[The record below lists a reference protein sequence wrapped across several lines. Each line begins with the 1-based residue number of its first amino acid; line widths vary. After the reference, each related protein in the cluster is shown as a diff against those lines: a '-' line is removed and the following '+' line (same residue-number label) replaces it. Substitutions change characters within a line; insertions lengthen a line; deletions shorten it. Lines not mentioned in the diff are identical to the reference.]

1 MNMIVK
7 SAVAGVLALG
17 ASGAYALGI
26 PANNSSDLV
35 LVIQNNT
42 NPANVYVLDTGISID
57 SVMPTANL
65 AAAGSTTVLST
76 SLAGI
81 NQSIAASPTLQAF
94 LAANPAASDGWTIE
108 AGQYAGSTPAASAT
122 NANTKVVGSGKVI
135 FSSGSTASNI
145 GQATLANLQA
155 IANGMQN
162 ELTAPAD
169 SLGLSPLLTATEAST
184 GASYT
189 TASGSPTKWGLFGVA
204 DLASVGTGI
213 ALYGF
218 TGNVATG
225 QPAAGIQ
232 SYVLGTVT
240 LGTNGALSFTGNGTA
255 PVPLPAAVWLFGSG
269 LMGLVGV
276 SRRRK
281 TAV

>member
-35 LVIQNNT
+35 LVVQNNA
-42 NPANVYVLDTGISID
+42 NPANVYVLDTGISIN
-57 SVMPTANL
+57 SAMPTANL

-94 LAANPAASDGWTIE
+94 LAANPAANDGWTIE
-108 AGQYAGSTPAASAT
+108 AGQYAGVSPTASAT
-122 NANTKVVGSGKVI
+122 NGNTKVVGDGKVI
-135 FSSGSTASNI
+135 FSSGSTPSNI
-145 GQATLANLQA
+145 GNATLANLQA
-155 IANGMQN
+155 IANGVQN

-169 SLGLSPLLTATEAST
+169 GLGLSPLSTATEAST
-184 GASYT
+184 GASFT

-204 DLASVGTGI
+204 DLAAVGTGV
-213 ALYGF
+213 ALYGL
-218 TGNVATG
+218 TGNVAAG

-232 SYVLGTVT
+232 SYALGTVT
-240 LGTNGALSFTGNGTA
+240 LASDGTLSFTGNGTA

-281 TAV
+281 GAV